1 MKVKIKNYQ
10 AIKEAE
16 LNFTKGVN
24 AIIGGTNNGKSSI
37 IRAIRG
43 AVNNQGGDS
52 FINYD
57 SDNTEV
63 FLSIGANT
71 LLWNKSKKQG
81 KSFYQVNGTT
91 YNKIGQKQLPE
102 VAELMNMPEVEVNND
117 RFQINFWKQMDK
129 PFLVDRT
136 AYQLFDFISKSK
148 EQEVVTTLKDLQ
160 ESEYKDNTKQ
170 LDIINAQIN
179 AKTNEIRENDILIK
193 KLEPIEDINLN
204 ELKALYNLII
214 KHNTIKNDLLSIDK
228 QIDEAKYK
236 VDQNNTIISDVESK
250 IKGLNKS
257 IKLIESIGSEL
268 EHINLQHNTLLRES
282 DKLLLINN
290 KISGIE
296 HYLYGLEDKI
306 DSFEKTNEAFLEI
319 NKLNSS
325 IGITENKLTEYGRE
339 ISDIEKELSKFKVCP
354 LCGNTLDEC
363 KEA

>member
-10 AIKEAE
+10 AIKDAE
-16 LNFTKGVN
+16 LNFVKGVN
-24 AIIGGTNNGKSSI
+24 AIVGGTNNGKSSI

-160 ESEYKDNTKQ
+160 EAEYKDNTKQ

-179 AKTNEIRENDILIK
+179 SKTNEIRDNDILIK
-193 KLEPIEDINLN
+193 KLAPIEDINLN
-204 ELKALYNLII
+204 ELKELYNLII

-236 VDQNNTIISDVESK
+236 VDQNNIIISDVESK
-250 IKGLNKS
+250 IKGLDKS

-268 EHINLQHNTLLRES
+268 EHINIQHNTLLRES

-296 HYLYGLEDKI
+296 HYLHGLEDKI
-306 DSFEKTNEAFLEI
+306 DSFEKTSKAFLEI

-325 IGITENKLTEYGRE
+325 ISITENKLTEYDKA
-339 ISDIEKELSKFKVCP
+339 ISEIEKELSEFKVCP